1 MPEAQQKTT
10 PSLNENASSSSI
22 TMVLQRFRKSE
33 EEKEAA
39 AESAKVRCKTCFKEI
54 APTPRCF
61 GHGGGGGGGDGAEE
75 SSENTSSQSIEL
87 SLTNLSPL
95 ADDEDF
101 LVEFNPIEN
110 SEEAE
115 SEDELFDPEV
125 IAELIEQGLLLVNTD
140 PKSMTLTIK
149 LQCEPD
155 DLSEK
160 QRKELNKF
168 MTAVIKEFN
177 SFKKQHH
184 LSDDC
189 IHLVEDTKKNI
200 LSLRINLPS
209 RSLYDAFI
217 QQLAN
222 NLLPVPRPAVINESS
237 REEKKGLVSSPLAM
251 EPKPDLKKDDVEQD
265 EERAEDKLT
274 NFNPSPF
281 SIDCKPW

>member
-61 GHGGGGGGGDGAEE
+61 GHGGGGGGGGAEE
-75 SSENTSSQSIEL
+75 SSENTSSQNLEL

-95 ADDEDF
+95 ADDENF

>member
-10 PSLNENASSSSI
+10 ANLSENASSSSI
-22 TMVLQRFRKSE
+22 TMILQRFRKSE
-33 EEKEAA
+33 EDKEAA

-61 GHGGGGGGGDGAEE
+61 GHGGGGGGGGGAEE
-75 SSENTSSQSIEL
+75 SSENASSQSLEL

-110 SEEAE
+110 IDE
-115 SEDELFDPEV
+115 SESDDELFDPEI
-125 IAELIEQGLLLVNTD
+125 IAELIEQGLLLVNND
-140 PKSMTLTIK
+140 PESMTLTIK
-149 LQCEPD
+149 LQCDPD
-155 DLSEK
+155 TLSEK
-160 QRKELNKF
+160 QRNELKKF
-168 MTAVIKEFN
+168 MVAIVKEFN
-177 SFKKQHH
+177 SFKNQQH
-184 LSDDC
+184 LGGDC

-200 LSLRINLPS
+200 LSLRINLPT

-222 NLLPVPRPAVINESS
+222 NLLPTPRPAAINEKS

-251 EPKPDLKKDDVEQD
+251 EPKPDLKNNDLEQG
-265 EERAEDKLT
+265 EERAEEKLT

>member
-61 GHGGGGGGGDGAEE
+61 GHGGGGGGGGTEE
-75 SSENTSSQSIEL
+75 SSENTSSQNLEL

-101 LVEFNPIEN
+101 LVEFTPIEN

-115 SEDELFDPEV
+115 SDEELFDPAV
-125 IAELIEQGLLLVNTD
+125 IAELIEQGLLLVHTD
-140 PKSMTLTIK
+140 PKSLTLTIK

-155 DLSEK
+155 ALSEK
-160 QRKELNKF
+160 QRNELNKF

-222 NLLPVPRPAVINESS
+222 NLLPVPRPAVINEKS
-237 REEKKGLVSSPLAM
+237 REEKKGLVLSPLAM

-265 EERAEDKLT
+265 KERAEDKLT

-281 SIDCKPW
+281 SVDCKPW